1 MKKVDPLVLAFAPM
15 QLTDLKAINEF
26 LTENSFFGKSV
37 VPNTD
42 DVKLYNTLA
51 RCAHEYAQYPALV
64 RWMKAMMALTME
76 EIHAAPAAEK
86 SVFEAEKKV
95 EAEAEEEDD
104 DSDMDLFGSD
114 SEDSEAERLFEERA
128 KAAQARIDARN
139 AAKGKDSVAKSMII
153 LKIAPYEA
161 DCDLNVLVEQIKE
174 KITKEGCVWGEY
186 KLEDVAFGVKNIVL
200 PATIVDDLVGTDE
213 LCEEI
218 ESAFEDDVQSATV
231 IAFNKL

>member
-1 MKKVDPLVLAFAPM
+1 M

-37 VPNTD
+37 VPNSD
-42 DVKLYNTLA
+42 DVKLFHTLA

-64 RWMKAMMALTME
+64 RWMKAMTALSME
-76 EIHAAPAAEK
+76 EIHFVATAEK
-86 SVFEAEKKV
+86 SVFETEKKV
-95 EAEAEEEDD
+95 EAEAEEEE

-174 KITKEGCVWGEY
+174 KITKEGCVWGEH

-218 ESAFEDDVQSATV
+218 EDAFEDDVQSATV